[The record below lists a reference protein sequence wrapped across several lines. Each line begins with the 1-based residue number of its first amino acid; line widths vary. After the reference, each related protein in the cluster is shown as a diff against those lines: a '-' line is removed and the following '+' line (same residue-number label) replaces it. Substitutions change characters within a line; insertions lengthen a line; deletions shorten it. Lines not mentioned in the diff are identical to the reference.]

1 MFANFGFG
9 EIAVLALVAILIFGP
24 EKLPKA
30 AMDAA
35 RIIKKLRSM
44 ADLAVNDF
52 KAELPPDLADL
63 NLRSLHPR
71 HIVQSALLDPHT
83 PHHGSANSAATPD
96 LPDGLTAWT
105 AVRARGAGTR
115 DAHGREQ

>member
-9 EIAVLALVAILIFGP
+9 EIAVLALVGILIFGP

-44 ADLAVNDF
+44 ADVAVNDF
-52 KAELPPDLADL
+52 KTELPPELADL
-63 NLRSLHPR
+63 DLRSLHR
-71 HIVQSALLDPHT
+71 RNIVQSALLNTHTDT
-83 PHHGSANSAATPD
+83 PHRTAP
-96 LPDGLTAWT
+96 PRQPGL
-105 AVRARGAGTR
+105 
-115 DAHGREQ
+115 DPQ